1 MNTRRDHMK
10 GKNMTKLLYDALK
23 LVIVSQ
29 GSQTIELIRRLF
41 SLEITPNNLKVITVN
56 GDFNLSC
63 LEFLSYYNIDYDVC
77 DKSSFKTAA
86 HSIISNFC
94 PDIVVSFSNPFIFS
108 EEILNLKTKFINF
121 HPGILP
127 NYKGSLSTVQSLIN
141 NEKFVGGTWHYI
153 DKGIDTGNII
163 KIVKTPL
170 RDFNAFTLNH
180 KIFFLG
186 INCLQEV
193 IEKIKNNYMGVKQE
207 KTGKFYY
214 NKFPDVSDL
223 DAELQKRILYFPP
236 KFL

>member
-1 MNTRRDHMK
+1 
-10 GKNMTKLLYDALK
+10 MTKLSYDMLK
-23 LVIVSQ
+23 LVIIGQ
-29 GSQTIELIRRLF
+29 GSQTIELIRTLF

-77 DKSSFKTAA
+77 DKSSFKAVT
-86 HSIISNFC
+86 HSTIIDFC
-94 PDIVVSFSNPFIFS
+94 PDIVVSFSNPFILP

-127 NYKGSLSTVQSLIN
+127 NYKGSLSTVHSLIN
-141 NEKFVGGTWHYI
+141 NEKYAGGTWHYI
-153 DKGIDTGNII
+153 DRGVDTGNII

-170 RDFNAFTLNH
+170 EDFNAFTLNH

-193 IEKIKNNYMGVKQE
+193 IEKVKNNYVGVKQE

-214 NKFPDVSDL
+214 NKFPDVSNL